1 MGCCALAVLVRG
13 HALYVANAG
22 DCRAVLGKRPSAPR
36 PPPPPTNNKGKGK
49 AVVAM
54 AAKEGAGAGEGYEAV
69 ALSDDHNAKLPKEME
84 ELKRAHPGEADIVK
98 CKHPNACYVKGRLQ
112 PTRWVC
118 VGVVGSVVDG
128 RGHGLIPNHT
138 HDSTHIVR
146 LLLSPSP
153 TTNTPTPH
161 P

>member
-36 PPPPPTNNKGKGK
+36 PPPPPTNKGKGK
-49 AVVAM
+49 AAAVAV
-54 AAKEGAGAGEGYEAV
+54 AAKEGAGEGYEAV

-84 ELKRAHPGEADIVK
+84 ELKRAHPGEGDIVK

-118 VGVVGSVVDG
+118 VGLARFGG
-128 RGHGLIPNHT
+128 GCWGHGPFINNT
-138 HDSTHIVR
+138 HDSTHR
-146 LLLSPSP
+146 QAL
-153 TTNTPTPH
+153 TPPH
-161 P
+161 